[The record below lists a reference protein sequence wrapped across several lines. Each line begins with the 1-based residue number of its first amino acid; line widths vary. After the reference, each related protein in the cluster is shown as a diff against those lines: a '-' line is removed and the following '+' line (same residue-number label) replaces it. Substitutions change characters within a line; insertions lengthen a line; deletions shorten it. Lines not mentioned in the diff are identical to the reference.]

1 LLEDVFVYPA
11 VIRRLRSCVLG
22 IHIDDFCTHLVD
34 LGYTCTTVQK
44 KVFVIEDFARW
55 MQKEQVAVDDL
66 DEQRAA
72 QFVRAQ
78 RRRGYRCRGTEWA
91 LLQIIEQ
98 LRGAGVVPLREP
110 TRDDS
115 PAATLLSRYEEH
127 LRRERALAPSTIAV
141 YRYFVRKFLI
151 ERLDNSGVLDVL
163 KAGAIRDF
171 LLVHVRRLSPR
182 RAQTLGNSL
191 RSFLRFLFSRGETAV
206 DLSFAVPTVR
216 QWRLSAVPRHLP
228 AQDVERL
235 LRLCDVT
242 SATGRR
248 DHAIL
253 LLLARLGLRAGEVLA
268 LELDDLDWQEAKIV
282 VRGKGLTRDYLPLL
296 PDVGAA
302 IALYLRK
309 DRPPGR
315 SRRLFL
321 CMKAPRRGFSN
332 SHSIT
337 SIVVRAFAR
346 AGLHPPLGGAHTL
359 RHSLAREMLRRGA
372 SLTEIGEVLRHR
384 SAKTTEIYAKLD
396 FDALREVALPWP
408 LAGGER

>member
-1 LLEDVFVYPA
+1 MLEDVFVNQA
-11 VIRRLRSCVLG
+11 AMRRLQSCAFGV
-22 IHIDDFCTHLVD
+22 HVDDFCTRLED
-34 LGYTCTTVQK
+34 LGYCRATVRIK
-44 KVFVIEDFARW
+44 LLIVEDFARW
-55 MQKEQVAVDDL
+55 LQEEQVEVSDL
-66 DEQRAA
+66 DEGYAL
-72 QFVRAQ
+72 QFVRAR
-78 RRRGYRCRGTEWA
+78 RRRGCWRRGTERT
-91 LLQIIEQ
+91 LLQLIEQ

-115 PAATLLSRYEEH
+115 PAATLLARYEEH

-141 YRYFVRKFLI
+141 YRYFVRRFLL
-151 ERLDNSGVLDVL
+151 ERVEDSGVLDVL
-163 KAGAIRDF
+163 KASAIRDF
-171 LLVHVRRLSPR
+171 LLAHVRRLSPR

-191 RSFLRFLFSRGETAV
+191 RSFFRFLFSRGETAM

-216 QWRLSAVPRHLP
+216 QWRLSGVPRHLP

-235 LRLCDVT
+235 LRSCDVT

-268 LELDDLDWQEAKIV
+268 LELDDLDWQEGKIV
-282 VRGKGLTRDYLPLL
+282 VRGKGLARDCLPLL

-309 DRPPGR
+309 DRLPGR

-321 CMKAPRRGFSN
+321 CMKAPHRGFSN
-332 SHSIT
+332 SRSIA

-346 AGLHPPLGGAHTL
+346 AGLHPAVRGAHTL
-359 RHSLAREMLRRGA
+359 RHSLATEMLRRGA

-396 FDALREVALPWP
+396 FGALREVAMPWP
-408 LAGGER
+408 VAGGGR